1 MATKKAIWISCDLG
15 LKGDYTGLYTLLD
28 TLQAKECGDSIA
40 FYQKEYKGDLKQAIK
55 EELEKNVQL
64 NKSDRIYITYLDDET
79 GKIKG
84 SFIFG
89 GRKRAP
95 WEGYS
100 VGAQNVEEDSI

>member
-1 MATKKAIWISCDLG
+1 MAIKKAIWISYDLG

-28 TLQAKECGDSIA
+28 ALQAKECGDSIA
-40 FYQKEYKGDLKQAIK
+40 FYQKEYRGDLKQAIR
-55 EELEKNVQL
+55 EEIEKNVKL
-64 NKSDRIYITYLDDET
+64 NKSDRIYITYLDDEA